1 MSLSFAE
8 DADHAFFKIV
18 TKADVDLSAGSG
30 STFGVLVND
39 ISNTGQ
45 INELVCGT
53 YTTSGGSERGYTYQ
67 WDEVWVVQDGGSDRE
82 PNIRVNN
89 GFSGLELAFLS
100 DYDLNIIKQDNH
112 NFSLV
117 KNLKNGIEYCVVYS
131 LNNESF
137 TNNALNIVIKDGALL
152 NIEDMKILQVYILIH

>member
-117 KNLKNGIEYCVVYS
+117 FRFFFMFVRKKMWNLKTRKKSMVCSVHKSTHRQFGKIQ
-131 LNNESF
+131 
-137 TNNALNIVIKDGALL
+137 TNF
-152 NIEDMKILQVYILIH
+152 